1 MYTFLGFPKVAI
13 DEIKEL
19 DAVIFGVP
27 FDDLSTYRKG
37 PKYAPKAIRKASEC
51 YDPYVPD
58 LDFDFSNFNIADLGD
73 VKLGSNDPLENL
85 SKIEDFANSICRER
99 VRFAVFGGDH
109 SVTLPIAK
117 ALSKNFKKVGL
128 IWIDAHLDFW
138 EEYPEGIKIS
148 HATVLKRILET
159 TNISA
164 KNVINLGF
172 RAYGSAPY
180 EKRYAEKY
188 GVKIIS
194 TKDLFKKETLRQIDT
209 IVKEISENVE
219 ALHVSIDIDVL
230 DPAFAP
236 GVTNPEPGGI
246 STRDLLNILE
256 IIGRYNFSFDV
267 VELAPPYD
275 ISEITAHA
283 ATVITI
289 QALGLMLSS
298 NLTNKHQNGT
308 LY

>member
-1 MYTFLGFPKVAI
+1 MGFPKVKI
-13 DEIKEL
+13 DEIRGL
-19 DAVIFGVP
+19 DIVIFGVP

-37 PKYAPKAIRKASEC
+37 PRYAPQAIRKASEC
-51 YDPYVPD
+51 YDPYIPD

-73 VKLGSNDPLENL
+73 IKLSSEDPLESL
-85 SKIEDFANSICRER
+85 SKIEEFTNIICEEN

-109 SVTLPIAK
+109 SITLPIVK
-117 ALSKNFKKVGL
+117 ALSRSFEKVGL

-138 EEYPEGIKIS
+138 EEYPKGTKIS

-159 TNISA
+159 SSIEA

-180 EKRYAEKY
+180 EKRDAEKR
-188 GVKIIS
+188 GIKIIS
-194 TKDLFKKETLRQIDT
+194 TKNLLQKKALKQIETTVREL
-209 IVKEISENVE
+209 SENVE
-219 ALHVSIDIDVL
+219 VLHVSIDMDVL

-267 VELAPPYD
+267 VELAPPFD
-275 ISEITAHA
+275 VSEITAHA
-283 ATVITI
+283 AATIATQTV
-289 QALGLMLSS
+289 GLMLTS
-298 NLTNKHQNGT
+298 NELK
-308 LY
+308 